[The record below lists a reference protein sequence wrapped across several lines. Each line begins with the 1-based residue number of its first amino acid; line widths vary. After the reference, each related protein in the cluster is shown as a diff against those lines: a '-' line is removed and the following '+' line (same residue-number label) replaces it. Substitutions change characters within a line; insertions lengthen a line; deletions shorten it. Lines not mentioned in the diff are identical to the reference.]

1 MGAMGGDA
9 DFSYRLRVRRKAAG
23 FTQRDL
29 AKRSGVK
36 QPTIAA
42 IESGTR
48 AASPATREALE
59 NALRGIRPAA
69 LLFDQIDEVD
79 AALAQAGATNPR
91 VFGSVARGDD
101 RPDSDVDLLV
111 RLPPTASIMD
121 LLRVEEE
128 LTRILTVD
136 VDLVSDTSDAA
147 GPVLQ
152 RALAEAVPL

>member
-1 MGAMGGDA
+1 MSGQA

-23 FTQRDL
+23 LTQRDL
-29 AKRSGVK
+29 AKSSGVK

-69 LLFDQIDEVD
+69 LLFDHIDEVD
-79 AALAQAGATNPR
+79 AVLVNAGATNPR
-91 VFGSVARGDD
+91 VFGSVARGND
-101 RPDSDVDLLV
+101 RPESDIDLLV
-111 RLPPTASIMD
+111 HLPPNASIMD

-128 LTRILTVD
+128 LARILTVN

>member
-1 MGAMGGDA
+1 MSGQA

-23 FTQRDL
+23 LTQRDL
-29 AKRSGVK
+29 AKSSGVK

-42 IESGTR
+42 IES

-69 LLFDQIDEVD
+69 LLFDHIDEVD
-79 AALAQAGATNPR
+79 AVLVNAGATNPR
-91 VFGSVARGDD
+91 VFGSVARGND
-101 RPDSDVDLLV
+101 RPESDIDLLV
-111 RLPPTASIMD
+111 HLPPNASIMD

-128 LTRILTVD
+128 LARILTVN